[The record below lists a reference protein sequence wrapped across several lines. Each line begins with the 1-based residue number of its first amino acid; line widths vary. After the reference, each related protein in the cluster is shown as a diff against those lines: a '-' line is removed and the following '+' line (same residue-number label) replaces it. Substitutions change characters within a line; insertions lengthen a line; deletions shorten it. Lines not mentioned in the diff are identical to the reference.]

1 MVDREIAD
9 LIYAQEKD
17 LVYFT
22 TRVPDTSDKSVTRTT
37 RVRNEWRECHANDTS
52 VTQVTKFGFDN
63 DTSENILSYLY
74 ISYVANERLQ
84 GEKPK

>member
-37 RVRNEWRECHANDTS
+37 RVRNE
-52 VTQVTKFGFDN
+52 
-63 DTSENILSYLY
+63 
-74 ISYVANERLQ
+74 
-84 GEKPK
+84 

>member
-37 RVRNEWRECHANDTS
+37 RVRNEWR
-52 VTQVTKFGFDN
+52 
-63 DTSENILSYLY
+63 
-74 ISYVANERLQ
+74 
-84 GEKPK
+84 

>member
-22 TRVPDTSDKSVTRTT
+22 IRVPDTSDKSVTRTT
-37 RVRNEWRECHANDTS
+37 RVRNEWRECYANDTS

-74 ISYVANERLQ
+74 ISYAANERLQ
-84 GEKPK
+84 GEKLK